1 MKQSDIALIIV
12 IVVVSLTTSYFV
24 GNAVFNGPN
33 KRTAEV
39 EVVRRINDIFPP
51 VDPAIFNEKK
61 AVNLTENIKI
71 GDDNP
76 DNAEPFDSTQ

>member
-12 IVVVSLTTSYFV
+12 IVVISLTASYFL
-24 GNAVFNGPN
+24 GNAIFNGPE

-39 EVVRRINDIFPP
+39 EVVQRINNVFPP
-51 VDPAIFNEKK
+51 LDTTIFNKDK

-76 DNAEPFDSTQ
+76 DNPKPFQDN